1 MWGTLMNEKIILKEL
16 RERLLTLKIISL
28 NDFLSQNPEDSYYY
42 YLDKYEK
49 NLITKM
55 DQQHIDEYLSGDGNE
70 LIDNSR
76 PAKMKALRSS
86 SALTFNLIGNKSVK
100 VKTAEFG
107 IDIGYYSVQYEKK
120 FKTLVGSTKPA
131 SLDACLISL
140 DKSSCVLCEMKMFEW
155 FAIQS
160 PKISESYLNQKRY
173 FDIASFKVFYE
184 IFSELIKSPNKI
196 RYDAPQ
202 MLKHLLGTYNTIR
215 EAKSDPK
222 NEFYSIQ
229 KVTLLN
235 CVWELKNIS
244 LLKNKCTEY
253 LEMTQQEH
261 NEYNIFR
268 KRVQSII
275 DLFKNQLNIELEIH
289 YVTQREF
296 IDILN
301 KTQAELTYLS
311 RYNI

>member
-1 MWGTLMNEKIILKEL
+1 MNETIILKEL
-16 RERLLTLKIISL
+16 RKRLLTLEIINS
-28 NDFLSQNPEDSYYY
+28 NDFLSQNPEDSHYY

-55 DQQHIDEYLSGDGNE
+55 DMQHFEEYSSGDGNE

-86 SALTFNLIGNKSVK
+86 SALIFNLIGNKSVK
-100 VKTAEFG
+100 VKTAKFG
-107 IDIGYYSVQYEKK
+107 IDKGYYSVQYEKK

-160 PKISESYLNQKRY
+160 PKISDSYLNQKRY
-173 FDIASFKVFYE
+173 FDTASFNEFHD
-184 IFSELIKSPNKI
+184 IFAAMIKSPNKV
-196 RYDAPQ
+196 RYDSPQ
-202 MLKHLLGTYNTIR
+202 MLKHLLGIYNTLLD
-215 EAKSDPK
+215 AKNNPDSD
-222 NEFYSIQ
+222 FYSVRKI
-229 KVTLLN
+229 TLLN
-235 CVWELKNIS
+235 CVWELENIS
-244 LLKNKCTEY
+244 LLKNNCKDY
-253 LEMTQQEH
+253 LVMVQQEH

-268 KRVQSII
+268 TRIQPII
-275 DLFKNQLNIELEIH
+275 DLFKNKFNVDFELYYVTHKEFIELLDKSQPE
-289 YVTQREF
+289 E
-296 IDILN
+296 N
-301 KTQAELTYLS
+301 YLS